1 MFSRGMSI
9 ILLISSLFLGAST
22 ANARNGGGYDDDRWS
37 HGDHWW
43 DNSGRRN
50 HGDSDPSA
58 PELDP
63 TFLGSG
69 IAILVGGVIL
79 LNERRRARK

>member
-22 ANARNGGGYDDDRWS
+22 ANARNGGWYDDRWS